1 MFPGS
6 FSQRS
11 LNFSKEYKYAGNIQ
25 ADYEVGTVKQQYAK
39 VIHQLNG
46 MVDFMPV

>member
-6 FSQRS
+6 FNQRS

-25 ADYEVGTVKQQYAK
+25 ADYEVGTVKP
-39 VIHQLNG
+39 NG